1 MVPSQNAPDADA
13 DDEVI
18 ARSASPAP
26 ATMPTRAAH
35 RTGGVEPVIL
45 PGTQPVSFYSCVCI
59 AFPVV
64 FCFVHRPRA
73 KPDPLFRL
81 ARRPSDR
88 EKRGCRTTPEGT
100 SAHHRRSLGRPSA
113 RSEPV
118 GRDQIGQDRK
128 EPSLSLEIDEVGCG
142 RCHSRPRWFRCG
154 RSWANVTEWNRAPS
168 VTSGQRWRPMINW
181 PLSLPAS

>member
-73 KPDPLFRL
+73 KRDPLFGWRGGLRTAKSEGVERRRRAHRL
-81 ARRPSDR
+81 TTDGHWDGRLRGASRSAATRSDR
-88 EKRGCRTTPEGT
+88 TVK
-100 SAHHRRSLGRPSA
+100 
-113 RSEPV
+113 
-118 GRDQIGQDRK
+118 
-128 EPSLSLEIDEVGCG
+128 
-142 RCHSRPRWFRCG
+142 
-154 RSWANVTEWNRAPS
+154 NRACPWKS
-168 VTSGQRWRPMINW
+168 MRSDVADVTAGPGGSDAVALGQM
-181 PLSLPAS
+181 